1 MVSARERPVPAQQ
14 TEFAKRPDD
23 GTRGAGWTRRL
34 FANREHRGLGAYRGR
49 GKHQWPQ
56 DPQCRRSKLLDGS
69 SSINGVVF
77 VRGRAQDFDT
87 WAQMGN
93 RGWSYA
99 EVLPFF
105 KSMESYAGEGND
117 ALRGREGPLRV
128 TSRRGSRTR
137 PSE

>member
-1 MVSARERPVPAQQ
+1 M
-14 TEFAKRPDD
+14 
-23 GTRGAGWTRRL
+23 
-34 FANREHRGLGAYRGR
+34 
-49 GKHQWPQ
+49 
-56 DPQCRRSKLLDGS
+56 
-69 SSINGVVF
+69 
-77 VRGRAQDFDT
+77 RGRAQDFDT

-128 TSRRGSRTR
+128 TSRRGQPHAAFGVNRDLRAACGNTIRNSPRITRGRISRLSSS
-137 PSE
+137 PLDFNP